1 MGLPELN
8 ISPSEQFE
16 IIKRAAEN
24 GNVESM
30 KKLAEFYEK
39 GIGTEKELELAV
51 YWRVQ
56 AGLSQPESEQ

>member
-1 MGLPELN
+1 M
-8 ISPSEQFE
+8 E
-16 IIKRAAEN
+16 I
-24 GNVESM
+24 VESM

-39 GIGTEKELELAV
+39 GIGTEKELELAE